1 VKVLYGQGEKETRDR
16 AYAES
21 MEALFRADPED
32 PEAALF
38 YALALM
44 GTVATGD
51 PSGHTGLE
59 TRLRAGAIAEGV
71 FRGHPDHP
79 GAAHYVIHAYD
90 DPENAA
96 KALAAAKRYSQ
107 IAPEAPHAL
116 HMPSHIFLQLGMW
129 PEAAASNEASWAAS
143 NRWVQSKG
151 LDVGKR
157 DYHSL
162 HWLQYIYLQ
171 QGRYREARELLAEM
185 ERSLAEMDPSDPR
198 SLAFAALTHAQ
209 MAASTVIETER
220 WDSAEPLSEETP
232 PVPRDAQSATGDI
245 NPFAAYAVV
254 AEIPALFARGMAQAV
269 AGSPEARESAARLRS
284 IRESSEASEP
294 FVTAI
299 VRGTEIQELEIEALA
314 IASRGNLDEAVRVLQ
329 KATTIEAATPP
340 PPGPP
345 PLLKP
350 SHELLGEILLRAGR
364 PQDAAEQF
372 EISLQRHRERARS
385 LLGLARS
392 GDAEADRRFLQQWS
406 QADESLPELVE
417 ARKHPSS
424 R

>member
-1 VKVLYGQGEKETRDR
+1 
-16 AYAES
+16 
-21 MEALFRADPED
+21 
-32 PEAALF
+32 
-38 YALALM
+38 
-44 GTVATGD
+44 
-51 PSGHTGLE
+51 
-59 TRLRAGAIAEGV
+59 
-71 FRGHPDHP
+71 
-79 GAAHYVIHAYD
+79 
-90 DPENAA
+90 
-96 KALAAAKRYSQ
+96 
-107 IAPEAPHAL
+107 
-116 HMPSHIFLQLGMW
+116 
-129 PEAAASNEASWAAS
+129 
-143 NRWVQSKG
+143 
-151 LDVGKR
+151 
-157 DYHSL
+157 
-162 HWLQYIYLQ
+162 
-171 QGRYREARELLAEM
+171 M